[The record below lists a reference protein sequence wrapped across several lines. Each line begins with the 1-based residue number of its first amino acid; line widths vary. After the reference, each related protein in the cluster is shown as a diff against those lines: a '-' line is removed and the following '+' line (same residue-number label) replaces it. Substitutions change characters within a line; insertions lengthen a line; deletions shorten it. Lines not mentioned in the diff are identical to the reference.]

1 MSNIPAKERQGYL
14 KDMEGKSK
22 AELVD
27 LLRRQELL
35 LNNRLVPSLRVRY
48 PCVILLTGPVWE
60 PLYKP
65 KGASTPLPGLEPPPI
80 PIRTAWEINA
90 LTTRLNGPDQLDWRF
105 LNSLSDKGAKT
116 IAMVKRLHQ
125 LIHQKQEVESA
136 MEKLQRMQISSQNIT
151 TIQEDMEEQEQ
162 YGIDTEETLS
172 HNDIEELSELQQDDS
187 VETKVN
193 KLYDNISVST
203 NQDVKVLTKEQQ
215 RTRSVMAKCSEG
227 KPEMPRL
234 NIAVKQDTSATIIAK
249 ETGLKPT
256 PPGKH
261 KSQIPVEETAATPPQ
276 YKHGT
281 VNELPLDQAIELWQE
296 QQMKQETKV
305 NVTTVM
311 GSRANGIST
320 IGSDDVISMYDV
332 PDELM
337 PVVVGLT
344 SKRKHVPLWY
354 LYDTRG
360 SEMCEE

>member
-1 MSNIPAKERQGYL
+1 MSNIPAEERQGYL

-22 AELVD
+22 TELVD

-35 LNNRLVPSLRVRY
+35 LNNR
-48 PCVILLTGPVWE
+48 
-60 PLYKP
+60 
-65 KGASTPLPGLEPPPI
+65 
-80 PIRTAWEINA
+80 
-90 LTTRLNGPDQLDWRF
+90 RF
-105 LNSLSDKGAKT
+105 LNSLPDKGAKT

-136 MEKLQRMQISSQNIT
+136 MEKLQRVQISSQNIT

-162 YGIDTEETLS
+162 YGIDTEEETLS
-172 HNDIEELSELQQDDS
+172 HNDIEELSELKQQDDS

-203 NQDVKVLTKEQQ
+203 NQDGKVLTKEQQ

-261 KSQIPVEETAATPPQ
+261 KSQIAVEETAATPPQ

-296 QQMKQETKV
+296 QQMKQEEL
-305 NVTTVM
+305 
-311 GSRANGIST
+311 RAHQAT
-320 IGSDDVISMYDV
+320 HQ
-332 PDELM
+332 PE
-337 PVVVGLT
+337 
-344 SKRKHVPLWY
+344 
-354 LYDTRG
+354 
-360 SEMCEE
+360 